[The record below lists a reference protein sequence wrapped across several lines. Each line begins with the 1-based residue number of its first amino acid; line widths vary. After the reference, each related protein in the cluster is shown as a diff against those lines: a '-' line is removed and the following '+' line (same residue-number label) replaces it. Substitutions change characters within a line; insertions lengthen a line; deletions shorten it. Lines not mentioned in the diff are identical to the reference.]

1 MKEKTN
7 KSLLIILV
15 IVLLTVVYSAFLFKT
30 PLLAAGDVLH
40 QSWIAGQIVETG
52 TIPTINPT
60 TGDFDILSLS
70 PLFQILGA
78 QISLLTGVH
87 EIYIYVALN
96 FLLIP
101 LLCLGLYI
109 IVRKLFSNSTIAL
122 LSVLLFFSLNSV
134 TYLSRHI
141 SFFVIKEATVAIFLM
156 LCTLYLTVTIL
167 QKQGRYQPRILA
179 LFGTMV
185 AVIALTHQFT
195 TFTIASVLAS
205 LFVLL
210 FFLYPALR
218 KKILLLGS
226 VLIFSIMVVFV
237 LNAGLLFSS
246 DTGYLTTEDHS
257 FTKDFM
263 ESSSVLS
270 SDVDASYLSTVF
282 RNAYHPFLLFF
293 AALGGLF
300 YLIVQR
306 RKKENF
312 EAHMYVPIVWLTTF
326 IVLALQPIGNFQL
339 LPTRFLHWSII
350 PFAIIAA
357 YGLYFSLQSFKRSRI
372 QLAIFVGLV
381 AILIISTIT
390 LNTDSDMSTEN
401 ISFNEL
407 KSYVNIDTILTN
419 SDNTTI
425 ISDPFLGYK
434 LVTISGAQLTYT
446 YERTKMYRD
455 DTLEFDAVKNFIN
468 ADADPAYE
476 YAKSSGAHYIAVNY
490 DDKNRYYKE
499 ADYSKLDDPD
509 RYRRIFHEYPD
520 SIDEIAIYE
529 IVQSSR

>member
-1 MKEKTN
+1 MKEKTI

-15 IVLLTVVYSAFLFKT
+15 IVLLTVIYSAFLYKT

-52 TIPTINPT
+52 SIPSVNPT

-78 QISLLTGVH
+78 QLSLLTGIH

-109 IVRKLFSNSTIAL
+109 IVLKLFSNSTIAL

-134 TYLSRHI
+134 TYFSRHI
-141 SFFVIKEATVAIFLM
+141 SFFVIKEATIAIFLM

-167 QKQGRYQPRILA
+167 KKQGRYQKRMLV
-179 LFGTMV
+179 LFGTMI

-195 TFTIASVLAS
+195 TFTITSVLAA

-210 FFLYPALR
+210 FFIYPSMR
-218 KKILLLGS
+218 KKILLLSAVVIGA
-226 VLIFSIMVVFV
+226 VLFVFL

-246 DTGYLTTEDHS
+246 DTGYLTTEDHT
-257 FTKDFM
+257 FTKDFT
-263 ESSSVLS
+263 ESTPAASTDLN
-270 SDVDASYLSTVF
+270 ASYLSTVF

-312 EAHMYVPIVWLTTF
+312 EAHMYIPVVWLTTF
-326 IVLALQPIGNFQL
+326 ILLALQPIGNFQL

-350 PFAIIAA
+350 PFSIVAA
-357 YGLYFSLQSFKRSRI
+357 YGLFYSINSFKRSRI
-372 QLAIFVGLV
+372 QLAFFIVLV
-381 AILIISTIT
+381 TILITSTIT
-390 LNTDSDMSTEN
+390 INTDSHHSTEN

-407 KSYVNIDTILTN
+407 KSYINIDTLLTD
-419 SDNTTI
+419 SDNVTI

-434 LVTISGAQLTYT
+434 LITIAGANLTYQ
-446 YERTKMYRD
+446 YDRTKMYRD
-455 DTLEFDAVKNFIN
+455 DTLELDAVKNFIN
-468 ADADPAYE
+468 ADAESAYD
-476 YAKSSGAHYIAVNY
+476 YAQSSGARYIAVNY

-499 ADYSKLDDPD
+499 ADYSKLDDTN
-509 RYRRIFHEYPD
+509 RYRRILYEHPN